1 MSANITLMG
10 AFDATYLTQF
20 TTWLKEQAVEGHAT
34 FLTQE
39 SEAVSVVRMTLA
51 HPIGD
56 DRLESF
62 RNALLMRSDDTQIDH
77 IYQSSTLDIGQ
88 AGVAVFDMD
97 STLIKAEVM
106 DELAIEMGI
115 GEQVAAVTASAMRGE
130 IDFVESFVQRLSL
143 LEGLSCDVMDG
154 VYQRIVHMEGIG
166 PLMKVLHHFGW
177 RTAILSGGFSFFAD
191 RVRAE
196 HQMHEAHANVLEI
209 VDGKLTGKHMGPI
222 VDAQRK
228 ADLLDALVEET
239 GCGWSQTI
247 ACGDGANDLLM
258 LKKAALGVA
267 LHAKPL
273 VRKQAPCP
281 INTLGLDGIL
291 YLLGLSSDDIRAIL
305 EK

>member
-51 HPIGD
+51 NPIGD

-77 IYQSSTLDIGQ
+77 IYQSSTLDIRQ